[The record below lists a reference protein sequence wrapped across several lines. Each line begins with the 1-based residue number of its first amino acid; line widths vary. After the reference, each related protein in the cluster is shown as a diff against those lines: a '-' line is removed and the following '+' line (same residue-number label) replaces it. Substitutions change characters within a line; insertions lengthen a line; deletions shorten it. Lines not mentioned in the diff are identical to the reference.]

1 MKHSTGDEHSIW
13 MRAHRRERGP
23 RTATGEY
30 STIKHFTGRY
40 FDLKLEEEELLEE
53 AERAEL
59 EAAAREE
66 APQIA

>member
-30 STIKHFTGRY
+30 STIKHYTGRY
-40 FDLKLEEEELLEE
+40 FDLKLEEEREAEE
-53 AERAEL
+53 AAWEDQDMGQ
-59 EAAAREE
+59 
-66 APQIA
+66 APEIT